1 MPLTIEQQRAIAI
14 AQAKRKRAEAEGQS
28 ATPAGPSLR
37 SETDAIIEE
46 AAANIP
52 GGFAA
57 FDAKPADPKRMAAM
71 GYVPDPLAKSGYAKP
86 RAPEAPIVDSGNT
99 TNAFTD
105 IARGLEAPIAGVTGG
120 ALEGW
125 AKTTS
130 QDPVRG
136 ASEAV
141 DFISPVDDLG
151 RAYQGVKQAGAGL
164 IEGDMGKAAEGAQ
177 QASIQGSY
185 AAMQMLPG
193 SMTLKGVTGR
203 AAPTTMAGAERAAV
217 QASRAPQVVKP
228 QAKPEPVITPPSEAP
243 KPFSA
248 PPEPIG
254 RGVVRRNLDRIVG
267 GGVGATLGGTG
278 DAMAAP
284 GDGDSGGLPG
294 GAATGAAIGIF
305 GPRAIAA
312 ASSRGFR
319 AAARMA
325 QSPTARAGFD
335 ERVASRAVRKA
346 LLSGGIKSEQDAL
359 NAARAKFG
367 DKPAS
372 VADLTQEGVST
383 TAGISRL
390 PGATGEAARS
400 RGEDLIQ
407 TRGGRL
413 ERDIGGAT
421 GASPATIAGDVDR
434 MVELAREQAT
444 PAYNSLKVQFPTGS
458 LASPRLTQ
466 LGEIEALAP
475 HTKAVDGYRKTVQA
489 TEGRAV
495 GDFEYWDLVKRD
507 IDAKEQQLLAS
518 GATLDDIRVR
528 KLEDTRSA
536 LVEELD
542 KLMPDYPAARQL
554 GGEAPKMNAA
564 FKQGQG
570 LLGGRYTAEDVSRV
584 AESVTG
590 QPLTALQAGVI
601 RSMVGKTEGAGG
613 AVASLTSAGA
623 RKKLERV
630 FGKGPADE
638 MQARFKADASIVQ
651 NASRMNPNVGSVTS
665 QAEMGAGGI
674 LPTAADLIRMGTNPM
689 QTALAAMSKSGSY
702 TKAQRDLMGQ
712 MLLEGVTPENV
723 ARIFAGKKPKGGGP
737 TPAAPTTGLG
747 GPASSASASPTSTGL
762 GTSAA
767 KPPEKAG
774 FGGKSLPMDEP
785 SRMQRAREQGFDT
798 GTRWYHG
805 TARLDRLLEKPGID
819 PKRATS
825 GPMPFFTDD
834 PAMASSYAM
843 GKKGDTSM
851 PDYDVTQSFT
861 VEPKHL
867 GHTRGRTPYSVEQS
881 WNFLAPEQKRTIL
894 DRAKRVGWADP
905 ETSSGPLKLHPEG
918 VDASP
923 SSSHFDWLM
932 KTEARG
938 NPITALRM
946 MWHDGGIL
954 YGAED
959 QLKEVFKLAGYP
971 HPVSTK
977 NAPWTKAEGVL
988 PVYMRMS
995 KPLQTDNAAE
1005 LQNVITQLRQDFA
1018 RDRSVK
1024 KPYGADMWD
1033 KSTRHTPREW
1043 VEQLAEDVAKGEN
1056 SFVWTSIP
1064 DKVTDALKRMGYDG
1078 ILDTGGKMGGNG
1090 HRVAIP
1096 FSPTNV
1102 RSINAKFDPSETQS
1116 SKLLAGV
1123 SGLTGLGVISAGAT
1137 LPKEDMRKKK
1147 APAN

>member
-1 MPLTIEQQRAIAI
+1 MPLTIEQQRALAI
-14 AQAKRKRAEAEGQS
+14 AQAKRKRAEAEGQGPKPQSS
-28 ATPAGPSLR
+28 AQPSLR

-57 FDAKPADPKRMAAM
+57 FDAKPADPQRMAAM

-86 RAPEAPIVDSGNT
+86 RAPEAPMADTGKTDSPF
-99 TNAFTD
+99 AD
-105 IARGLEAPIAGVTGG
+105 VMRGLEAPIAGLTGG

-125 AKTTS
+125 GRTMQA
-130 QDPVRG
+130 DPVRG

-164 IEGDMGKAAEGAQ
+164 IEGDMDKAAEGAQ

-193 SMTLKGVTGR
+193 SMTLRGVTGR

-254 RGVVRRNLDRIVG
+254 RGVVRRNLDRIIG

-305 GPRAIAA
+305 GPRALAA
-312 ASSRGFR
+312 AGSRGFR
-319 AAARMA
+319 SAARMV
-325 QSPTARAGFD
+325 QSPASRAGFD

-346 LLSGGIKSEQDAL
+346 LVSGGIKTEQDAL

-372 VADLTQEGVST
+372 VADLTQEGIG
-383 TAGISRL
+383 TASGIARL

-400 RGEDLIQ
+400 RGEDLLQ
-407 TRGGRL
+407 NRPGRL
-413 ERDIGGAT
+413 FSDIEGTT
-421 GASPATIAGDVDR
+421 GIDPASVTQSIDDAIKAASEEISPA
-434 MVELAREQAT
+434 
-444 PAYNSLKVQFPTGS
+444 Y
-458 LASPRLTQ
+458 
-466 LGEIEALAP
+466 EALFDANKGVNSERLMQLADDP
-475 HTKAVDGYRKTVQA
+475 I
-489 TEGRAV
+489 V
-495 GDFEYWDLVKRD
+495 GQYVRSAIKEAESLQTTAGQVPSNARTWDLVKRGMD
-507 IDAKEQQLLAS
+507 RTIETQKRSGGQAS
-518 GATLDDIRVR
+518 YA
-528 KLEDTRSA
+528 LEKARA
-536 LVEELD
+536 AVKEELD
-542 KLMPDYPAARQL
+542 ALMPEYKAVRDGADAPRMRDARKQGARVMSGRVSVESVKKIASDLTKRPLTTMQAAMIEQIVPGIEKGSGVSALTSGRTEKVL
-554 GGEAPKMNAA
+554 EAA
-564 FKQGQG
+564 FGPQ
-570 LLGGRYTAEDVSRV
+570 V
-584 AESVTG
+584 ARDLV
-590 QPLTALQAGVI
+590 ARI
-601 RSMVGKTEGAGG
+601 RSDA
-613 AVASLTSAGA
+613 AVVA
-623 RKKLERV
+623 
-630 FGKGPADE
+630 
-638 MQARFKADASIVQ
+638 

-665 QAEMGAGGI
+665 QAIQGGGEGVM
-674 LPTAADLIRMGTNPM
+674 PMAADLFRAARNPIE
-689 QTALAAMSKSGSY
+689 TALAAMSKSGSF

-723 ARIFAGKKPKGGGP
+723 ARIFAGKKPRGGAP
-737 TPAAPTTGLG
+737 TPAAPATGLG

-894 DRAKRVGWADP
+894 ERAKRVGWADP
-905 ETSSGPLKLHPEG
+905 DTSSGPLKLHPEG

-1102 RSINAKFDPSETQS
+1102 RSVNAKFDPSETQS

>member
-1 MPLTIEQQRAIAI
+1 MPLTIEQQRALAI
-14 AQAKRKRAEAEGQS
+14 AQAKRKRAEAEGPS

-57 FDAKPADPKRMAAM
+57 FDAKPADPQRMAAM
-71 GYVPDPLAKSGYAKP
+71 GYVADPLAKSGYAKP
-86 RAPEAPIVDSGNT
+86 RAPEAPMADTGTQNNVV
-99 TNAFTD
+99 TD
-105 IARGLEAPIAGVTGG
+105 IVRGLEAPISGLTGG
-120 ALEGW
+120 GLTGW
-125 AKTTS
+125 SKTT
-130 QDPVRG
+130 QEDPLLG
-136 ASEAV
+136 ANQAV
-141 DFISPVDDLG
+141 EFISPVDDAA
-151 RAYQGVKQAGAGL
+151 RAYQGLKQLGAGL
-164 IEGDMGKAAEGAQ
+164 IDGDMAKAGEGLQ
-177 QASIQGSY
+177 NFSYDGSMT
-185 AAMQMLPG
+185 ALQMLPG
-193 SMTLKGVTGR
+193 SKTLTGLTGPGR

-228 QAKPEPVITPPSEAP
+228 QAKPEPVVTPPSEAP

-254 RGVVRRNLDRIVG
+254 RGVVRRNLDRIFTG
-267 GGVGATLGGTG
+267 AAGATLGGTG

-305 GPRAIAA
+305 GPRALAA
-312 ASSRGFR
+312 AGSRGFR
-319 AAARMA
+319 SAARMV
-325 QSPTARAGFD
+325 QSPASRAGFD

-507 IDAKEQQLLAS
+507 IDAKEQQLIAS

-613 AVASLTSAGA
+613 AVSSLTSAGA

-737 TPAAPTTGLG
+737 N
-747 GPASSASASPTSTGL
+747 TGL
-762 GTSAA
+762 GTS
-767 KPPEKAG
+767 G
-774 FGGKSLPMDEP
+774 
-785 SRMQRAREQGFDT
+785 Q
-798 GTRWYHG
+798 
-805 TARLDRLLEKPGID
+805 
-819 PKRATS
+819 
-825 GPMPFFTDD
+825 
-834 PAMASSYAM
+834 
-843 GKKGDTSM
+843 
-851 PDYDVTQSFT
+851 
-861 VEPKHL
+861 
-867 GHTRGRTPYSVEQS
+867 
-881 WNFLAPEQKRTIL
+881 
-894 DRAKRVGWADP
+894 
-905 ETSSGPLKLHPEG
+905 
-918 VDASP
+918 
-923 SSSHFDWLM
+923 
-932 KTEARG
+932 
-938 NPITALRM
+938 
-946 MWHDGGIL
+946 
-954 YGAED
+954 
-959 QLKEVFKLAGYP
+959 
-971 HPVSTK
+971 
-977 NAPWTKAEGVL
+977 
-988 PVYMRMS
+988 
-995 KPLQTDNAAE
+995 
-1005 LQNVITQLRQDFA
+1005 
-1018 RDRSVK
+1018 
-1024 KPYGADMWD
+1024 
-1033 KSTRHTPREW
+1033 
-1043 VEQLAEDVAKGEN
+1043 
-1056 SFVWTSIP
+1056 
-1064 DKVTDALKRMGYDG
+1064 
-1078 ILDTGGKMGGNG
+1078 
-1090 HRVAIP
+1090 
-1096 FSPTNV
+1096 
-1102 RSINAKFDPSETQS
+1102 
-1116 SKLLAGV
+1116 
-1123 SGLTGLGVISAGAT
+1123 
-1137 LPKEDMRKKK
+1137 
-1147 APAN
+1147 